1 MIRRDYIL
9 RMIEEWGAMLR
20 RTRKQIDAG
29 DHPAAGEELDKAFL
43 ELVGTGAEA
52 VSRLSE
58 TELLA
63 RLTMEGPTHVVRE
76 KALILVALLQQA
88 GEIHAAAG
96 REAQGQ
102 ECWEKAL
109 DMLLTLQLQD
119 ADFELPEFVPKIDL
133 LRDQL
138 TGVELP
144 LQTLAALWRHYE
156 RIGAYG
162 RAEDALAE
170 LLEAEPENAA
180 LIVEAKAFYQRLLRQ
195 SNSTLEAGNLPR
207 PEVEAGL
214 AGLPQ

>member
-1 MIRRDYIL
+1 MLRRDYIL

-29 DHPAAGEELDKAFL
+29 EHPAAGEELDKAFL
-43 ELVGTGAEA
+43 DLVGTGAEA

-76 KALILVALLQQA
+76 KTLILVALLQQA
-88 GEIHAAAG
+88 GEVHTAAG

-102 ECWEKAL
+102 ECWVKAL
-109 DMLLTLQLQD
+109 DLLLTLQLQD

-138 TGVELP
+138 SGVALP

-156 RIGAYG
+156 RIGAYA

-170 LLEAEPENAA
+170 LLEAEPANPD

-195 SNSTLEAGNLPR
+195 SDSTLEAGNLPR

-214 AGLPQ
+214 AGLPR